1 MEPADAA
8 REDGLP
14 VEVAR
19 FEPRRSLVASVV
31 EHHGR
36 THTLAAVAVDGGHV
50 RSADAVVLET
60 FVERPYTHRLY
71 TLGDEVA
78 NRIANHC
85 ARDAGLETEAVG
97 QVGGDVEFAAAD
109 VNLAFG
115 CFAEWDHSRVQ
126 PMHQGAKRDQIEPA
140 PFRDIQ
146 MFCLSGPTR

>member
-1 MEPADAA
+1 HAFDDQLRGGLGESGEDSAAMEPADAA

-19 FEPRRSLVASVV
+19 FKPRRSLVASVV

-78 NRIANHC
+78 
-85 ARDAGLETEAVG
+85 D
-97 QVGGDVEFAAAD
+97 
-109 VNLAFG
+109 
-115 CFAEWDHSRVQ
+115 
-126 PMHQGAKRDQIEPA
+126 
-140 PFRDIQ
+140 
-146 MFCLSGPTR
+146 

>member
-50 RSADAVVLET
+50 GAAHPVVLEAP
-60 FVERPYTHRLY
+60 VEGSHAHGPHPLRDQLP
-71 TLGDEVA
+71 D
-78 NRIANHC
+78 RIVDHG
-85 ARDAGLETEAVG
+85 ARDARLEAEAVR
-97 QVGGDVEFAAAD
+97 QVGGGVE
-109 VNLAFG
+109 LAPAHVDRALG
-115 CFAEWDHSRVQ
+115 GLAEGDHPRVQ
-126 PMHQGAKRDQIEPA
+126 AVDERAQGQEVQGAVRTDVQA
-140 PFRDIQ
+140 
-146 MFCLSGPTR
+146 